1 MIYYIFA
8 ELFAGADLSFYIFVL
23 GVILAH
29 FAVKTLRHKI
39 KQYRY
44 DREDRIEE
52 KQRIS
57 IEKEEMEQFEKEQ
70 IAKIEMED
78 FWYGQ

>member
-1 MIYYIFA
+1 MIYYIFKD
-8 ELFAGADLSFYIFVL
+8 LCAGGDLSFYILVF

-29 FAVKTLRHKI
+29 FAVKTLRLKI

-44 DREDRIEE
+44 DREDLIEE
-52 KQRIS
+52 KQRIR

-70 IAKIEMED
+70 IRKIEMED
-78 FWYGQ
+78 FWYER